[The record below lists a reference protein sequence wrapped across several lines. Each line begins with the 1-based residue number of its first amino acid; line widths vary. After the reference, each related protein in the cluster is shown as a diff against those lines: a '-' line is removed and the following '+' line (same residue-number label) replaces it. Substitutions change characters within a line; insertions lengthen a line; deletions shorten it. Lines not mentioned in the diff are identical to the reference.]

1 MLAIVC
7 VMCNVKASKDFIN
20 YLPKNAVGDII
31 PVRLATKI
39 AVPDSKKGE
48 VKSTAASRSALT
60 LSDVRTMS
68 NFLDTSSPI
77 RPFHFPFC
85 EKKKKNTSHLKELI
99 FWSFVCH
106 PF

>member
-7 VMCNVKASKDFIN
+7 VMCNVKASKDFRN

-85 EKKKKNTSHLKELI
+85 EKKKKTHLILKK
-99 FWSFVCH
+99 S
-106 PF
+106 

>member
-1 MLAIVC
+1 MLMELLISQVSHC
-7 VMCNVKASKDFIN
+7 VCNVKASKDFRN
-20 YLPKNAVGDII
+20 YLPKNAVGEII

-39 AVPDSKKGE
+39 AVPDSKNGE

-85 EKKKKNTSHLKELI
+85 EKRRKKTHLI
-99 FWSFVCH
+99 
-106 PF
+106 